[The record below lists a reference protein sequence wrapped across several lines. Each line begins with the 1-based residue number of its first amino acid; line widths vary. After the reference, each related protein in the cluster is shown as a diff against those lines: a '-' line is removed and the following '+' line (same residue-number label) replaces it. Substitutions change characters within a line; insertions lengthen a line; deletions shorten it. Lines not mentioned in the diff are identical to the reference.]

1 MELTSADL
9 ARIVE
14 AFEASEWQHLR
25 VSLGGSLLELS
36 KSGPVKGAAM
46 AAASAAG
53 RAVAA
58 PSAAG
63 SDAAGSDATSQLVTA
78 PPMPGA
84 TTSLICDDAGLD
96 EIVSPSVGVFWRAP
110 NPASPPFV
118 SEGHTVGEADTVC
131 IVEVMKLMNHVASS
145 VSGTVRRAA
154 CIRRRLTCTV
164 ASRTASWST
173 RPIPAGWRNSCLPG
187 CRVPTTLLSAS
198 HGPGG
203 YLSPPSGPITR
214 HT

>member
-1 MELTSADL
+1 MSCTMPAGAEERLMELTSADL

-14 AFEASEWQHLR
+14 AFEASAWQNLR
-25 VSLGGSLLELS
+25 GSLGG
-36 KSGPVKGAAM
+36 
-46 AAASAAG
+46 AAG
-53 RAVAA
+53 RG
-58 PSAAG
+58 PPRPLG
-63 SDAAGSDATSQLVTA
+63 TA

-84 TTSLICDDAGLD
+84 TKSLICDHAGLD

-164 ASRTASWST
+164 ASMTASWST

-203 YLSPPSGPITR
+203 YLSPPSGRITR